1 MKNDNTVHTVRQRNL
16 TISGLGGNEAFC
28 LHQKGLRPGQL
39 LVGTSVQSLGFMG
52 SIGAGMRNLA
62 GGECKEVTQ
71 LVKDGRNAAFARLEA
86 EANQVGATGISGVTS
101 ELTSFEGYMDF
112 LSTGSAVHS
121 RNDSHHPFTSSFDG
135 KELYC
140 MMDAGYQPRRFA
152 MGNIA
157 YSVGI
162 GGSLSG
168 SFKSLFKG
176 EISEFSA
183 VLNQTRHA
191 ALSRMLAETRA
202 AGGNAVVG
210 VEIDLLPFM
219 GFHEMLMTGTAAYH
233 PAIKSTQ
240 PVSCDLTCDE
250 LWSITNMGYMPL
262 KIVMGTAVYSLG
274 VAGGLMSFF
283 KSFKRGEIPELT
295 NMVYDAREHALDLL
309 EQEAEAAGAD
319 EILGTD
325 LYIHDFGGGIVEF
338 LAVGTAVKKVEGFG
352 TQSPVLPAQAAVA
365 HRRTFR
371 NSCDEMMSG
380 DYQSE

>member
-1 MKNDNTVHTVRQRNL
+1 MV
-16 TISGLGGNEAFC
+16 ISGLGGNEAFC
-28 LHQKGLRPGQL
+28 LRQKNLRPGQM
-39 LVGTSVQSLGFMG
+39 VIGNSVQSLGFMS

-62 GGECKEVTQ
+62 GGECPQVTK
-71 LVKDGRNAAFARLEA
+71 LVKDGRDAALARLQA
-86 EANQVGATGISGVTS
+86 EADQVGATGITGVMS

-121 RNDSHHPFTSSFDG
+121 RDDSHHPFTSSFDG
-135 KELYC
+135 KELFC

-152 MGNIA
+152 FGNIA
-157 YSVGI
+157 YSVGM

-168 SFKSLFKG
+168 ALKSMMRG
-176 EISEFSA
+176 EIPEFSA
-183 VLNQTRHA
+183 ILNQTRHS
-191 ALSRMLAETRA
+191 ALQRMLAEAKA
-202 AGGNAVVG
+202 AGANAVVG

-233 PAIKSTQ
+233 PAINASS

-250 LWSITNMGYMPL
+250 LWSLTQMGYVPV

-274 VAGGLMSFF
+274 LAGSITSFF

-295 NMVYDAREHALDLL
+295 SMMYEAREHALDLL
-309 EQEAEAAGAD
+309 EQEAQAAGAD

-338 LAVGTAVKKVEGFG
+338 LAVGTAVRKADGVTTE
-352 TQSPVLPAQAAVA
+352 SPVLPAQAAVA

-371 NSCDEMMSG
+371 NSFDSMMSG
-380 DYQSE
+380 DSQRE

>member
-1 MKNDNTVHTVRQRNL
+1 M
-16 TISGLGGNEAFC
+16 TISGLGGNEAYC

-52 SIGAGMRNLA
+52 SLGASMRNLA
-62 GGECKEVTQ
+62 GGECQEVTN
-71 LVKDGRNAAFARLEA
+71 LVKEGRDRAFGRLQAEA
-86 EANQVGATGISGVTS
+86 EQVGATGITGVTS
-101 ELTSFEGYMDF
+101 ELTSFEGYLDF

-121 RNDSHHPFTSSFDG
+121 RDDSHHPFTSSFDG
-135 KELYC
+135 KELFC
-140 MMDAGYQPRRFA
+140 MIDAGYQPRKFA
-152 MGNIA
+152 FGNIA

-162 GGSLSG
+162 GGSISG
-168 SFKSLFKG
+168 SLKSMFRG
-176 EISEFSA
+176 EIAEFSA

-191 ALSRMLAETRA
+191 ALNRMLAETKA

-233 PAIKSTQ
+233 PAIKSAS

-250 LWSITNMGYMPL
+250 LWSLSNMGYVPV

-274 VAGGLMSFF
+274 VAGSLMSFF
-283 KSFKRGEIPELT
+283 RSFKKGEIPELT
-295 NMVYDAREHALDLL
+295 SMVYDAREHALDLL
-309 EQEAEAAGAD
+309 EQEAQAAGAD

-338 LAVGTAVKKVEGFG
+338 LAVGTAVRKADGVK
-352 TQSPVLPAQAAVA
+352 TQSDFLAAQAAVA

-371 NSCDEMMSG
+371 NSCDDMMSG
-380 DYQSE
+380 DSQRE

>member
-1 MKNDNTVHTVRQRNL
+1 MNKPHSATNRSMV
-16 TISGLGGNEAFC
+16 ISGLGGNEAFC
-28 LHQKGLRPGQL
+28 LHLKGLRPGQM
-39 LVGTSVQSLGFMG
+39 VIGNSVQSLGFMG

-62 GGECKEVTQ
+62 GGECQDVTR
-71 LVKDGRNAAFARLEA
+71 LVKEGRDAALNRLQA
-86 EANQVGATGISGVTS
+86 EADQVGATGITGVVS

-121 RNDSHHPFTSSFDG
+121 RDDSHHPFTSSFDG

-140 MMDAGYQPRRFA
+140 MMDAGYQPRKFA
-152 MGNIA
+152 FGNIA
-157 YSVGI
+157 YSVGV

-168 SFKSLFKG
+168 SWKSMMRG
-176 EISEFSA
+176 EIPEFSD
-183 VLNQTRHA
+183 VLNRTRHA
-191 ALSRMLAETRA
+191 ALSRMIAETKA

-219 GFHEMLMTGTAAYH
+219 GFHEMLMTGTAAHH
-233 PAIKSTQ
+233 PAIKGSN

-250 LWSITNMGYMPL
+250 LWSLTRMGYVPV

-274 VAGGLMSFF
+274 MAGGIMSWL

-295 NMVYDAREHALDLL
+295 NMVYEAREHALDLI

-325 LYIHDFGGGIVEF
+325 LYIHDFGGGLVEF
-338 LAVGTAVKKVEGFG
+338 LAVGTAVKKVDGV
-352 TQSPVLPAQAAVA
+352 TTHSDVLPAQATSHHV
-365 HRRTFR
+365 RTFR
-371 NSCDEMMSG
+371 NSIDDMMSG
-380 DYQSE
+380 SGQSE